1 VPYWRRP
8 LVGESGVVGIAA
20 GGSAE
25 YSVGRSLCCFFA
37 CNIRYTSVVSFFG
50 YLFWCI
56 YIIPMLF
63 LCTRRFSFDR
73 VSGDVSGITNNHSS
87 SKLASC
93 EDQSEIYSATGDH
106 SIGVRYLEHGCHC
119 FHDTYRR
126 NEGPRS
132 QCSTL
137 GKDIKG
143 FLGVALCKTAVLLFP

>member
-1 VPYWRRP
+1 M
-8 LVGESGVVGIAA
+8 VGESGVVGIAG

-37 CNIRYTSVVSFFG
+37 CKIRYTSLVSFFG
-50 YLFWCI
+50 YLFWFI
-56 YIIPMLF
+56 YIIPMRF
-63 LCTRRFSFDR
+63 LCTRRFSFDT
-73 VSGDVSGITNNHSS
+73 VSGDGSSITNNHSS

-93 EDQSEIYSATGDH
+93 LDQSEIYSATENH
-106 SIGVRYLEHGCHC
+106 SIGVRYWEHGFHC

-126 NEGPRS
+126 NEEPRS
-132 QCSTL
+132 QYSTL